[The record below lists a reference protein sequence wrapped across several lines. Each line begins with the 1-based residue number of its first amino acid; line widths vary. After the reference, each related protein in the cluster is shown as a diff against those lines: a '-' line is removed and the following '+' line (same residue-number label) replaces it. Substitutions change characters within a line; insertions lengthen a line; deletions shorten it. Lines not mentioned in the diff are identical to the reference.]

1 MSSELQLLII
11 IVFGGVGL
19 YYLAKYVFINLSPL
33 VLNIIKLVFVFVAL
47 FVFYLNYNSIDS
59 KIELTQAIKD
69 RNAIVQKRLEQI
81 RDAEVEYKKVK
92 GEYAGN
98 FKQLKDFLL
107 NDSIPTVKMIG
118 SIPDSLVGQESR
130 AIALGIIS
138 RDTTLDPVRTVLFT
152 HNFDAVVD
160 SINYIPFAGGKE
172 FTLAADEIEKGKV
185 KVKVFE
191 AKASYKDIYSGL
203 AINNEGVNV
212 NLFMAIGSLT
222 DPTLNGNWK

>member
-11 IVFGGVGL
+11 IVLGGVGL
-19 YYLAKYVFINLSPL
+19 YYLSKYVFVNLSPI
-33 VLNIIKLVFVFVAL
+33 VLNIIKLVFVAIFLLVA
-47 FVFYLNYNSIDS
+47 YLNYNSIDS
-59 KIELTQAIKD
+59 KIQLTEMVKS
-69 RNAIVQKRLEQI
+69 RNKIVQKRLEQI

-118 SIPDSLVGQESR
+118 TVPDSLLGQETK
-130 AIALGIIS
+130 ALELGIIS
-138 RDTTLDPVRTVLFT
+138 RDTTLNPVRDVLFIS
-152 HNFDAVVD
+152 NFDAVVD

-191 AKASYKDIYSGL
+191 AKASYKDVYKGL
-203 AINNEGVNV
+203 NTDNEGISMGDF
-212 NLFMAIGSLT
+212 LRIGSLT
-222 DPTLNGNWK
+222 EPTLNGNWK